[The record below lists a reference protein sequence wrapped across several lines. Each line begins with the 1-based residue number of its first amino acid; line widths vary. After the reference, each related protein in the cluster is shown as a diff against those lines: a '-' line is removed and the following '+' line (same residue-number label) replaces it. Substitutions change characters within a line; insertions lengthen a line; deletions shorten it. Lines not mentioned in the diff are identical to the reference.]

1 MTTWDEALESL
12 SQREMSGKTAQVL
25 IGAAEKMKEQNTEAL
40 RLMSLDYEAKI
51 AKMADRIE
59 SAEAAASAREEN
71 AEVLRDA
78 LEAAHLENKRLTE
91 PRRSVSV
98 SGDTVDYT
106 YQPGVVESG
115 SSYEVKKWRL
125 DELES
130 ALMHLRMAGA
140 EDDTIVSANSIK
152 ASIPDTGQPV
162 AAWSRP
168 KAPPEVTEEEL
179 KRYKWARLRTWSIA
193 GFIGFVIGGWIG
205 MGIV

>member
-1 MTTWDEALESL
+1 MTTWDETVESL
-12 SQREMSGKTAQVL
+12 SQREQSGKTAQML
-25 IGAAEKMKEQNTEAL
+25 IDAAES
-40 RLMSLDYEAKI
+40 RI
-51 AKMADRIE
+51 AELNELVA

-71 AEVLRDA
+71 AEVLRTA
-78 LEAAHLENKRLTE
+78 LEEAHLENKRLTE

-125 DELES
+125 DEMES
-130 ALMHLRMAGA
+130 ALLHLRMAGA
-140 EDDTIVSANSIK
+140 EDGTIVSANSIK

-168 KAPPEVTEEEL
+168 KAPPEVAEEEL

-205 MGIV
+205 MGVV